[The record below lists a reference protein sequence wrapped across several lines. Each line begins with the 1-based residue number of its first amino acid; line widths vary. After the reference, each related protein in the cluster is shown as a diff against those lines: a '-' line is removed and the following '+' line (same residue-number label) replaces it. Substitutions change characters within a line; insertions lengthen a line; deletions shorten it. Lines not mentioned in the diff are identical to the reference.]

1 MSAIDLLLN
10 RNSYPKLQD
19 PAPKGEQREKIFQ
32 AALRAPDHAMLK
44 PWRFVVIE
52 GDRRK
57 TLGLDM
63 ADIMFASNP
72 TATDAEMTKVQNTL
86 RRAPLVI
93 VAICKMIDHPKIPKI
108 EQLLSTGCAIH
119 QMLLAAED
127 LGFGGI
133 WRTGV
138 LAYHAGI
145 AKLLGLQ
152 SDETIVGFLYLG
164 TPAGERKVMHTLNT
178 ADFFKTK

>member
-1 MSAIDLLLN
+1 MAAIDLLLN

-19 PAPKGEQREKIFQ
+19 PAPKGEQRDLIFQ
-32 AALRAPDHAMLK
+32 AALRAPDHSLLR
-44 PWRFVVIE
+44 PWRFLVIE

-72 TATDAEMTKVQNTL
+72 TATEAEMTKVQNTF
-86 RRAPLVI
+86 RRAPLIV

-127 LGFGGI
+127 FGFGGI
-133 WRTGV
+133 WRTGA
-138 LAYHAGI
+138 LAYHEGI
-145 AKLLGLQ
+145 AKLMGLKG
-152 SDETIVGFLYLG
+152 DEAIVGFLYLG
-164 TPAGERKVMHTLNT
+164 TPAGARKDLPALNT
-178 ADFFKTK
+178 ADYFSTK